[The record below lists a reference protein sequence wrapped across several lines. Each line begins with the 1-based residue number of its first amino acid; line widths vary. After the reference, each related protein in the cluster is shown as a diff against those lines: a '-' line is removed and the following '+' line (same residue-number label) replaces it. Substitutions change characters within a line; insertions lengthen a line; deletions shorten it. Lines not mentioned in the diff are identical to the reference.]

1 MQKNVLTKQN
11 SWG

>member
-11 SWG
+11 NWK